1 MRKFKNSN
9 GWQKLWVVFTSFSL
23 FFYKSHLVSN
33 PFTHSPFINESL
45 SHPLQQGSATGG
57 PRAIT
62 GPPDIISAPPD
73 YSDVI

>member
-1 MRKFKNSN
+1 MEAMFLN
-9 GWQKLWVVFTSFSL
+9 QI
-23 FFYKSHLVSN
+23 KSKKMWIL
-33 PFTHSPFINESL
+33 E
-45 SHPLQQGSATGG
+45 QGSATGG